1 MAETKIKGEVKGV
14 LVVCP
19 NPAIDIYAWLDGFK
33 AGVPNRISKEAK
45 YPGGKGIHVAMAL
58 AELEVPVTVAGFWG
72 GESGTWIKKT
82 CNAFYPN
89 IDFIGPEL
97 KEWSRSCY
105 TFKAI
110 DGFDDTEILGTGPTV
125 SHLDLADLLNSIN
138 LALDS
143 YDMMALCGS
152 WPKGSPDDG
161 YAQLISMGK
170 QKGVKS
176 FVDCTGLQ
184 LKNALKS
191 KPFGVHLNRK
201 EITEFYKTDF
211 NRAKEN
217 ILSDCDV
224 AAITDGSKGLYLLSD
239 EKEYHAVAKVDRVIS
254 TIGSGDC
261 LTAGVV
267 AGYLKSLPL
276 NEIAKLG
283 AACGAANCLREDL
296 GMLNRADVEALL
308 AAQKA

>member
-1 MAETKIKGEVKGV
+1 MKGV

-33 AGVPNRISKEAK
+33 IGVPNRITKEAK

-58 AELEVPVTVAGFWG
+58 AELGIPVAVAGLWG
-72 GESGTWIKKT
+72 GGSGEWIKKT
-82 CNAFYPN
+82 CNEFYPD

-105 TFKAI
+105 TFKAKG
-110 DGFDDTEILGTGPTV
+110 GFDDTEILGTGPTV
-125 SHLDLADLLNSIN
+125 ADLDFRDLLNSIN

-161 YAQLISMGK
+161 YAQVVNLGK
-170 QKGVKS
+170 KKGVKS
-176 FVDCTGLQ
+176 FVDCTGVQ

-201 EITEFYKTDF
+201 EITDFYKTDF
-211 NRAKEN
+211 NLAKEN
-217 ILSDCDV
+217 VLADCDV
-224 AAITDGSKGLYLLSD
+224 AAITDGSKGLYLLTD
-239 EKEYHAVAKVDRVIS
+239 KKEYHALAKVDRVVS

-267 AGYLKSLPL
+267 AGYLKSLPPT
-276 NEIAKLG
+276 EIAKLG
-283 AACGAANCLREDL
+283 AACGAANCVREDL
-296 GMLNRADVEALL
+296 GMLNRADVDALI